1 MKKRKVP
8 IIILLLLG
16 LFALSSISSCA
27 TIFHPERQGNHGG
40 HLDVGMLVLDILWF
54 FAGFFPGIIA
64 LLVDFSTGAIYHGG
78 GGGGGHDHYYRT
90 PGGGPIDLSA
100 AGTSRLDKIWMP
112 AEGTVKYTLP
122 VRGDGVHVIHFLLV
136 SADGEVIAEDTN
148 TFLAE
153 SSWKNIKSSLTV
165 KAGDAK
171 SGVLHVTIDGELKS
185 ELPVE
190 FAAAAK

>member
-8 IIILLLLG
+8 VIILLLLG

-54 FAGFFPGIIA
+54 FAGFIPGVIA

-78 GGGGGHDHYYRT
+78 GGGHDHYYRT
-90 PGGGPIDLSA
+90 PEGGLIDLSA
-100 AGTSRLDKIWMP
+100 AGTSKLDKIWMP
-112 AEGTVKYTLP
+112 AEGTVNYTLP
-122 VRGDGVHVIHFLLV
+122 VRGDGVHVINFLLV
-136 SADGEVIAEDTN
+136 SAEGKVIAEDTT
-148 TFLAE
+148 TFLAQ

-171 SGVLHVTIDGELKS
+171 SGVLRVTIDGELKS